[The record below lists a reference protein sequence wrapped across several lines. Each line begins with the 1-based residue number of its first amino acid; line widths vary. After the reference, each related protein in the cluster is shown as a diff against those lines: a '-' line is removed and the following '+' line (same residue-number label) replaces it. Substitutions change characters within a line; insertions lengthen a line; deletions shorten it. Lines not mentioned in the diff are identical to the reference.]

1 MCHVRKRQIAI
12 QTAGWPWP
20 PGVPDFKTSF
30 TCSVILGYFP
40 ESFNVLWPQQW
51 NINYCEN
58 LGALACE
65 VSILSSVMGCL
76 CSGPKNRLQTRK
88 RSLPCQGDRAEQEG
102 KMWGWLGTA
111 SPMVWQAG
119 KHLPWETEPPK
130 NTWITLVA
138 PGAAQEMGDGHDS
151 LSWSVPSCPGSAV
164 SGPFA
169 MRISGTALTSP
180 ARTPADTKDLAAVGS
195 AACCGCFNLK
205 GDMYPFVSASTSSP
219 CM

>member
-30 TCSVILGYFP
+30 TCSVVLGYFP

-151 LSWSVPSCPGSAV
+151 LSWSVPSCPGV
-164 SGPFA
+164 NCFW
-169 MRISGTALTSP
+169 ALCHAYLRHSP
-180 ARTPADTKDLAAVGS
+180 DLLCADTRRHKWP
-195 AACCGCFNLK
+195 ACCWVCCLLWMF
-205 GDMYPFVSASTSSP
+205 
-219 CM
+219 